1 MHRIVTVLRSAVK
14 GWGLLEYSLGIL
26 CIIAAFTAMYL
37 LIPRS
42 QYATVTVRVSNR
54 DLSYMD
60 EGAPPIRL
68 ISQYKE
74 GLTGKDV
81 FGRVIASITD
91 VRAFPHTHRTI
102 YGTAETVD
110 VTAKIAVSHNART
123 DTYKYKGVSLQIGQ
137 WIKIEIGP
145 VVIDGMVTDING
157 VFQSAPP
164 ETVRIKALL
173 KTEDPLDGT
182 NFTNTT
188 GVDPYIANA
197 IVIGDTMKERDGT
210 ILARIVDKTVV
221 PARTIAGDLYGNVFE
236 RQHPRKVDV
245 TLTVDV
251 QAKKM
256 YGQYYFLDGEP
267 LRVNSRVPLFLDR
280 VTIEPR
286 VTEFITEK
294 P

>member
-1 MHRIVTVLRSAVK
+1 M
-14 GWGLLEYSLGIL
+14 LEFSLGIL
-26 CIIAAFTAMYL
+26 CTVALVTIIYL
-37 LIPRS
+37 LLPKH

-60 EGAPPIRL
+60 EGAPPVRL
-68 ISQYKE
+68 ISQYRK
-74 GLTGKDV
+74 GLTGKDT
-81 FGRVIASITD
+81 FGRVVASITD

-110 VTAKIAVSHNART
+110 VTVKLAVSYNNRT
-123 DTYKYKGVSLQIGQ
+123 DVYKYKGVNVQIGE
-137 WIKIEIGP
+137 WLRVEIGP
-145 VVIDGMVTDING
+145 VVVDGVVTDING
-157 VFQSAPP
+157 KFQSAPK
-164 ETVRIKALL
+164 ETVRVRALL
-173 KTEDPLDGT
+173 KTEDPLDGS

-188 GVDPYIANA
+188 GVDPYIADA
-197 IVIGDTMKERDGT
+197 ITIGDAMKETDGT
-210 ILARIVDKTVV
+210 VLATVIEKKVV

-245 TLTVDV
+245 TLVVDV

-267 LRVNSRVPLFLDR
+267 LRINSRLPLFLEHIM
-280 VTIEPR
+280 VEPR
-286 VTEFITEK
+286 VTEFLYTQ